1 MQTDDCTNSK
11 HPLLSSTLQDGGAD
25 SDTNSHC
32 ALILEESTPPAQH
45 HATSASAAA
54 AAAAGGNR
62 EKSNGNNNYE
72 MREFNRR
79 MLFSNGSG
87 NSATTSNNPNASG
100 ATTTTPT
107 TTIAATG
114 TTTSQ
119 QQLQQVGRRQTW
131 LWTLLRHGSSCFR
144 RTSDGRRRRRR
155 RTRQEQQQQQQ
166 EAYKWLAAPASRWQP
181 SIQGKDH
188 YVYAR
193 DAMTTTSATCATRPL
208 DSIWKVRSL
217 SLSLTHSLSPFLSLS
232 LLYIYFLILLFFRA
246 SERVKRTATLK
257 ESASSHHALYIYI
270 IHTTD
275 IYRHKFIIIS
285 IYIYYIQ
292 QRFAGEVRKDDD
304 YKLREEANT
313 YILYSER
320 ERVIQIYKY
329 IIYTVHCS
337 VSFVSLQEYKYIY
350 IYIYT
355 TRWEYVAYCIS
366 R

>member
-285 IYIYYIQ
+285 IYITYNSALQEKCEKTMTINCAKRRTPIYYIVN
-292 QRFAGEVRKDDD
+292 ANAL
-304 YKLREEANT
+304 YKYINIL
-313 YILYSER
+313 YILYTALFR
-320 ERVIQIYKY
+320 LFRCRN
-329 IIYTVHCS
+329 TN
-337 VSFVSLQEYKYIY
+337 